1 MHYEARN
8 LERFRQNFLDVDF
21 VKFPTPVHPLV
32 TTDVL
37 VETFEESEP
46 ISRYLHTEVAT
57 ELRQRLAKMGM
68 DMLLKM
74 L

>member
-1 MHYEARN
+1 MVLSR
-8 LERFRQNFLDVDF
+8 LFLLPFLISQHLGKSMIAHGTQGVFDSSSF
-21 VKFPTPVHPLV
+21 SF
-32 TTDVL
+32 
-37 VETFEESEP
+37 FQESEP

-74 L
+74 VGT